1 MKIKSEQLQTHLQRS
16 LQNNQLPAVFVVS
29 GNEPL
34 LSQEAADAIRISA
47 QKLGYKNRE
56 TFTIDAK
63 FDWNPVFNETSS
75 LSLFGDKKILE
86 LHIPKGK
93 PGDKGSKAICELCE
107 TATDNNLLLVILPKL
122 EKSAHQSKWLK
133 TLESTGIHI
142 QVWPVDS
149 QQLPSWIKQRL
160 NQAGIQANQEAVQ
173 ILADRVEGNLLAA
186 IQEIDKLKLLAR
198 DGKVDA
204 AIMSSVVADSAR
216 QDLFEFVDKALMG
229 DTQSAARA
237 LRGLQ
242 NEGTDPL
249 ALLWVIARELR
260 TLSKASQQVVDGQH
274 SDRALKNVGVWDRRI
289 PLFRKA
295 LKRLSPA
302 HLRMLM
308 HQASA
313 IDRAV
318 KGLRKADIW
327 DEMTTLVLSLSGT
340 QTLHPK
346 NIKLLLEQ

>member
-1 MKIKSEQLQTHLQRS
+1 MKIKPEQLQTHLQRA
-16 LQNNQLPAVFVVS
+16 LRNNQLPSVFVIS
-29 GNEPL
+29 GDEPL
-34 LSQEAADAIRISA
+34 LSQEAADAIRA
-47 QKLGYKNRE
+47 TARELGYNERE
-56 TFTIDAK
+56 IFDIDAR
-63 FDWNPVFNETSS
+63 FDWNPVFNQTSS

-107 TATDNNLLLVILPKL
+107 TADDNNLILVILPKL
-122 EKSAHQSKWLK
+122 EKSTYQSKWLK

-149 QQLPSWIKQRL
+149 QYLPKWIGHRL
-160 NQAGIQANQEAVQ
+160 SQAGIQANSEAIQ
-173 ILADRVEGNLLAA
+173 ILAERVQGNLLAA
-186 IQEIDKLKLLAR
+186 MQEIDKLKLLAS
-198 DGKVDA
+198 DGKVDS

-216 QDLFEFVDKALMG
+216 HDPFEFVDKALAG
-229 DTQSAARA
+229 DAQSAARA

-242 NEGTDPL
+242 NEGTEPL
-249 ALLWVIARELR
+249 SILWVIARELR
-260 TLSKASQQVVDGQH
+260 TLNKASQQIIDGIQT
-274 SDRALKNVGVWDRRI
+274 DVALKKAGVWDRRI

-295 LKRLSPA
+295 IKRLSPA

-308 HQASA
+308 HQTSA

-327 DEMTTLVLSLSGT
+327 DELATLVLSVAGS

>member
-1 MKIKSEQLQTHLQRS
+1 VKIKPEQLQTHLQS
-16 LQNNQLPAVFVVS
+16 ALQNNQLPPVFVVS
-29 GNEPL
+29 GDEPL
-34 LSQEAADAIRISA
+34 LSQEAADAIRA
-47 QKLGYKNRE
+47 AARKLGYNERE
-56 TFTIDAK
+56 TFEIDAR

-107 TATDNNLLLVILPKL
+107 TANDSNLILVILPKL
-122 EKSAHQSKWLK
+122 EKSSYQSKWLK

-149 QQLPSWIKQRL
+149 QHLPNWIGQRL
-160 NQAGIQANQEAVQ
+160 TQAGIQANREAIQ
-173 ILADRVEGNLLAA
+173 ILAERVQGNLLAA
-186 IQEIDKLKLLAR
+186 MQEIDKLKLLAV
-198 DGKVDA
+198 DGKVDT

-216 QDLFEFVDKALMG
+216 HDLFEFVDKALAG
-229 DTQSAARA
+229 DAQSAARS

-249 ALLWVIARELR
+249 SLLWVVAREVR
-260 TLSKASQQVVDGQH
+260 TLSKASQQVEDGAH
-274 SDRALKNVGVWDRRI
+274 SDRALKNAGVWDRRI

-308 HQASA
+308 HQTSA

-327 DEMTTLVLSLSGT
+327 DELVTLVLSLSGT
-340 QTLHPK
+340 HTLHPK
-346 NIKLLLEQ
+346 NIKLLLQQ